1 MALKPVQTLIRAVA
15 VTGMIL
21 LAQPIQM
28 AEAEEASPA
37 EQITGFRLKHG
48 EVRVV
53 RDATLDRIAA
63 DQAREMAAK
72 DNLSH
77 EVLGSFTRRIAPSQA
92 GRAAEN
98 IAYGYDNF
106 EKTLGQWINSPE
118 HRKNLLLHN
127 ATRVGIAS
135 ATTANGKRT
144 YWSME
149 IAGDYETKPRNDKP
163 MDKGKKGK
171 SPAVAQMTP
180 DAKSNV
186 KPVAKPE
193 TKPATRWGAKLPSK
207 PNEKDCHLNIKLIG
221 LCI

>member
-1 MALKPVQTLIRAVA
+1 MQHSHCRSLIRIGAIA
-15 VTGMIL
+15 LFALSTRAG
-21 LAQPIQM
+21 LA
-28 AEAEEASPA
+28 AEASPA
-37 EQITGFRLKHG
+37 EQITAFRLKHG
-48 EVRVV
+48 EVRVI

-106 EKTLGQWINSPE
+106 EKTLGQWINSSE

-127 ATRVGIAS
+127 ATKVGIAS
-135 ATTANGKRT
+135 AKTANGKRT
-144 YWSME
+144 YWAME
-149 IAGDYETKPRNDKP
+149 IAGDYETKPKEKDKKAKP
-163 MDKGKKGK
+163 
-171 SPAVAQMTP
+171 PAVAQAKSDAKSDTKTAAKP
-180 DAKSNV
+180 DAKL
-186 KPVAKPE
+186 E
-193 TKPATRWGAKLPSK
+193 THWGAKLPSK
-207 PNEKDCHLNIKLIG
+207 PAEKDCHVTIKLIG